1 MEFYILQAVPKTKCT
16 RVLAELAWRRIYLTN
31 ESCSLLKHAAV
42 PVHRQLQSSEREH
55 PPIKSSSELIGGF
68 VYFLTQS
75 LSRILLRGNES
86 WQEAGMAVPRVPLCR
101 HRAAARPV
109 HCAEGRGRER
119 DHQHSAASPRTHR
132 ARATPQSAHGT
143 RSAEPRLWGPL
154 ISWLA
159 PELFLT
165 SQLYKKHF

>member
-55 PPIKSSSELIGGF
+55 PSIKSSSELIGGF

-119 DHQHSAASPRTHR
+119 DHQHSAALLALP
-132 ARATPQSAHGT
+132 AP
-143 RSAEPRLWGPL
+143 GPL
-154 ISWLA
+154 PRA
-159 PELFLT
+159 HTERA
-165 SQLYKKHF
+165 QLSPVSGDLSFPGWHQDCS